1 MLQNALA
8 PSLSQAEAIFVFLYK
23 AVIDSK
29 KEKNGFFPWHTV
41 PFFTYATC
49 SFHCHPCN

>member
-23 AVIDSK
+23 DVIDSK
-29 KEKNGFFPWHTV
+29 NEKKKWILSLAYCTI
-41 PFFTYATC
+41 
-49 SFHCHPCN
+49 FHSWNVLFSLSSM